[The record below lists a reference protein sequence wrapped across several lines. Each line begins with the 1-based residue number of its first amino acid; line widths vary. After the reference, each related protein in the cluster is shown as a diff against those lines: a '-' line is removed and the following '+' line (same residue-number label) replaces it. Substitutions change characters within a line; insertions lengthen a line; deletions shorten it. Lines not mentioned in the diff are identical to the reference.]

1 MEKGRRQEAELVQ
14 CILYIVF
21 RRTRNERRAT
31 RAMMQATQAKGAIL
45 YATRIANSSTICYT
59 RGVWYRGAFGA
70 GGSKEEIWLTPL
82 IASDLEDFGRLD
94 LNHRLLRGGRC
105 ADANAGE
112 NFPHGRPCQNKKNR
126 LRCHRRSSNANNR
139 RSAN

>member
-1 MEKGRRQEAELVQ
+1 MRDTRFTMGHTGRQ
-14 CILYIVF
+14 
-21 RRTRNERRAT
+21 
-31 RAMMQATQAKGAIL
+31 KGAVL
-45 YATRIANSSTICYT
+45 YASRIANSSTICYT

-105 ADANAGE
+105 AEANAGE
-112 NFPHGRPCQNKKNR
+112 KFLHGRALPKQKNPAGMIPSGS
-126 LRCHRRSSNANNR
+126 LG
-139 RSAN
+139 